1 MTLAYAV
8 VKTYLDLLNKY
19 RAWIVDELGKQLE
32 TGDKNQKGF
41 ALMIIGELGLSELSD
56 KVREFVDVEDK
67 VILPFEGK
75 KWVKLGD
82 IAKEALEKL

>member
-1 MTLAYAV
+1 
-8 VKTYLDLLNKY
+8 
-19 RAWIVDELGKQLE
+19 
-32 TGDKNQKGF
+32 
-41 ALMIIGELGLSELSD
+41 MIIGELGLRELSE